1 MKKLNK
7 NNKTYKN
14 LKFGLKKLKNL
25 VFFEAI
31 FQPCYRVLTLLISM
45 HFVLSKAGV
54 KCGLR
59 TLPKPARRGKMRTG
73 SANLVRTLP
82 LCRSARPQVRS
93 PHFTPG
99 RVGLP
104 HLTCMFA
111 IT

>member
-1 MKKLNK
+1 MDFLKK
-7 NNKTYKN
+7 TFKN
-14 LKFGLKKLKNL
+14 LG
-25 VFFEAI
+25 FFEAI
-31 FQPCYRVLTLLISM
+31 FQPCYWAM

-59 TLPKPARRGKMRTG
+59 TLPKPSRRGKMRTG

-99 RVGLP
+99 HVKSSSDSGGQMDLIR
-104 HLTCMFA
+104 
-111 IT
+111 